1 MLKNTNIL
9 IANLILSVL
18 MWTVA
23 LFKLNKETD
32 TTEIKKKNTWHIRS
46 PFKTTVSAKI
56 I

>member
-18 MWTVA
+18 MQRVA

-32 TTEIKKKNTWHIRS
+32 TNEMKKKITWHLKS
-46 PFKTTVSAKI
+46 PFKTIISAKTI
-56 I
+56 